1 MEATAV
7 KGVYEIGYQLGS
19 GRFDYWVIKTIDWME
34 RVSFDHPPT
43 NEELEAA
50 KIEVRKLAI
59 FSTRKIA

>member
-50 KIEVRKLAI
+50 KIEVRK
-59 FSTRKIA
+59 